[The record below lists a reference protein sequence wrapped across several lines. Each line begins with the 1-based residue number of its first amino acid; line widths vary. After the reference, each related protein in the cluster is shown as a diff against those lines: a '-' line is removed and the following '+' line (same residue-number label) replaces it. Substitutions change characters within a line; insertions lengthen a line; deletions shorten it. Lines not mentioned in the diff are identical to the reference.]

1 VSNSGINRTIPDE
14 LVEEVKSR
22 NDIVSVV
29 GQYVRLDKRSSA
41 NLFGLCPFHNE
52 DTPSFS
58 VSPSKQIFYCF
69 GCHKGGNVITFIR
82 EIEKCTWPQ
91 ALKILADRV
100 GIQLPEPDDAA
111 YRERLE
117 RNATLQ
123 KIYLEAARYYYHSLQ
138 SPAGAVARRYL
149 KDRAIADSTAR
160 KFGLG
165 FAPDE
170 WDGLLMHL
178 RRQGLDDPQ
187 LISQSG
193 LFKRGKSDG
202 YYDLFRNRLMFPIF
216 DAMGKIIAFGG
227 RVLDDSQPKYLNSPE
242 TPLYTKGRHLYGL
255 NLAKSSSD
263 KRLVLVEG
271 YMDALAMHQA
281 GIDNAVAA
289 LGTAMT
295 EAQANLI
302 RKYTDQVIVG
312 FDADA
317 AGQNAALRS
326 LDILTSRGLKV
337 TVLRVPDGKDPDE
350 FIRKHG
356 PERFKV
362 LVDQALPLLD
372 FKLDVARRS
381 CAVHGEL
388 DVLAFQDQACSILA
402 REDNAIVRELY
413 AGKVGEWLHASADSV
428 VREIERRREGSEAS
442 LAGDLLHQQLAAR
455 KKPDAAPVAD
465 LAQPSGQQAT
475 REEIYLLCFLAEHP
489 TLWTRLEPKPVAADF
504 SAGVMQAVASRLLEY
519 LDSGKPVDSGG
530 LMLWSEALV
539 VHGRLLTD
547 LLAKASMKLD
557 ETFAG
562 QDPLKTIHELVRT
575 IRLENLRRQLRET
588 AALAQDPDQPAE
600 AAEARKKLLDINQQI
615 QKLRTR

>member
-41 NLFGLCPFHNE
+41 NLFGLCPFHHE

-69 GCHKGGNVITFIR
+69 GCHKGGNVITFVR
-82 EIEKCTWPQ
+82 EIEKCSWPQ

-100 GIQLPEPDDAA
+100 GIKLPEPDDDA

-117 RNATLQ
+117 RNASLQ
-123 KIYLEAARYYYHSLQ
+123 KIYLEAARYFYHSLQ
-138 SPAGAVARRYL
+138 GPGGQNARRYL
-149 KDRAIADSTAR
+149 KERAILDSTAR

-170 WDGLLMHL
+170 WDGLLLHL
-178 RRQGLDDPQ
+178 HRQGLDDPQ
-187 LISQSG
+187 LINQSG

-202 YYDLFRNRLMFPIF
+202 FYDLFRNRLMFPIF
-216 DAMGKIIAFGG
+216 DAMGKIVAFGG

-242 TPLYTKGRHLYGL
+242 TPLYTKGRHLYAL
-255 NLAKSSSD
+255 NLAKASAD

-271 YMDALAMHQA
+271 YMDTLAMHQA

-362 LVDQALPLLD
+362 LIDQALPLLD

-381 CAVHGEL
+381 CETQGRL
-388 DVLAFQDQACSILA
+388 DVLAFQDQACAILA

-413 AGKVGEWLHASADSV
+413 AGKVSEWLHASADSV
-428 VREIERRREGSEAS
+428 VREIERRRENADAGP
-442 LAGDLLHQQLAAR
+442 AGDLLHQQLAAR
-455 KKPDAAPVAD
+455 KQSEVVPVAD
-465 LAQPSGQQAT
+465 PAQPAGQQAT

-489 TLWTRLEPKPVAADF
+489 LLWERLETKPAAEDF
-504 SAGVMQAVASRLLEY
+504 SAGVMQAVASRLIECLTT
-519 LDSGKPVDSGG
+519 GKAVDSGS
-530 LMLWSEALV
+530 LMLWSESLV

-562 QDPLKTIHELVRT
+562 QDPLKTMNELGRT
-575 IRLENLRRQLRET
+575 IRLENLRRQLKET
-588 AALAQDPDQPAE
+588 AALAQDPDRPDQ
-600 AAEARKKLLDINQQI
+600 AAQARRKLLDLNVQI
-615 QKLRTR
+615 QKLRSR

>member
-1 VSNSGINRTIPDE
+1 MSNSGINRTIPDE

-111 YRERLE
+111 YRERLD

-138 SPAGAVARRYL
+138 SPAGATARRYL
-149 KDRAIADSTAR
+149 KERAIADSTAR

-170 WDGLLMHL
+170 WDGLLLHL

-271 YMDALAMHQA
+271 YMDTLAMHQA

-337 TVLRVPDGKDPDE
+337 AVLRVPDGKDPDE

-362 LVDQALPLLD
+362 LIDQALPLLD

-381 CAVHGEL
+381 CEVHGAL
-388 DVLAFQDQACSILA
+388 DILAFQDQACSILA

-413 AGKVGEWLHASADSV
+413 AGKVSEWLHASADSV
-428 VREIERRREGSEAS
+428 VREIERRREGSETS
-442 LAGDLLHQQLAAR
+442 PGGDLLHQQLAAR
-455 KKPDAAPVAD
+455 KKPDAPPVAD

-489 TLWTRLEPKPVAADF
+489 TLWARLEPKPVAADF

-519 LDSGKPVDSGG
+519 LDSGKSVDSGG

-547 LLAKASMKLD
+547 LLAKASMKLE

>member
-1 VSNSGINRTIPDE
+1 MSNSGINRTIPDE

-138 SPAGAVARRYL
+138 SPAGATARRYL
-149 KDRAIADSTAR
+149 KERAIADSTAR

-170 WDGLLMHL
+170 WDGLLLHL

-271 YMDALAMHQA
+271 YMDTLAMHQA

-362 LVDQALPLLD
+362 LIDQALPLLD

-381 CAVHGEL
+381 CEVHGAL
-388 DVLAFQDQACSILA
+388 DILAFQDQACSILA

-413 AGKVGEWLHASADSV
+413 AGKVSEWLHASADSV
-428 VREIERRREGSEAS
+428 VREIERRREGSETS
-442 LAGDLLHQQLAAR
+442 PGGDLLHQQLAAR
-455 KKPDAAPVAD
+455 KKPDAPPVAD

-489 TLWTRLEPKPVAADF
+489 TLWARLEPKPVAADF

-519 LDSGKPVDSGG
+519 LDSGKSVDSGG

-547 LLAKASMKLD
+547 LLAKASMKLE

>member
-1 VSNSGINRTIPDE
+1 MSNSGINRTIPDE

>member
-1 VSNSGINRTIPDE
+1 MSNTTSSRTIPDE
-14 LVEEVKSR
+14 LIEEIKSR
-22 NDIVSVV
+22 NDIVTVV

-41 NLFGLCPFHNE
+41 NLFGLCPFHHE

-100 GIQLPEPDDAA
+100 GIQLPEPDDQA

-117 RNATLQ
+117 RTTSLQ
-123 KIYLEAARYYYHSLQ
+123 KIYLEAARYFYHSLH

-149 KDRAIADSTAR
+149 QERAISDSTAR

-165 FAPDE
+165 YALDE
-170 WDGLLMHL
+170 WDGLLLHL
-178 RRQGLDDPQ
+178 RRQGLDDHQ

-193 LFKRGKSDG
+193 LFKRGKTDG
-202 YYDLFRNRLMFPIF
+202 FYDLFRNRLMFPIF
-216 DAMGKIIAFGG
+216 DAMGKIVAFGG

-255 NLAKSSSD
+255 NLAKSSPD

-271 YMDALAMHQA
+271 YMDTLAMHQA

-317 AGQNAALRS
+317 AGQNATLRS

-362 LVDQALPLLD
+362 LIDQALPLLD

-381 CAVHGEL
+381 CEVHGNL
-388 DVLAFQDQACSILA
+388 DILAFQDQACTILA
-402 REDNAIVRELY
+402 KEDNAIVRELY
-413 AGKVGEWLHASADSV
+413 AGRVSEWLHTSADSV
-428 VREIERRREGSEAS
+428 VREIERRREGSQAS
-442 LAGDLLHQQLAAR
+442 PTGDMLHQQLAAR
-455 KKPDAAPVAD
+455 KKSDATPPPDRT
-465 LAQPSGQQAT
+465 QTPSHQAT

-489 TLWTRLEPKPVAADF
+489 ALWGRLEPKPVPADF
-504 SAGVMQAVASRLLEY
+504 SAGAMQSVARRLIEHL
-519 LDSGKPVDSGG
+519 SAGKPVDSGG
-530 LMLWSEALV
+530 LMLWSEARV
-539 VHGRLLTD
+539 VHGRILTD

-562 QDPLKTIHELVRT
+562 QDPLQTMNELVRT
-575 IRLENLRRQLRET
+575 IRLENLRRQLKET
-588 AALAQDPDQPAE
+588 AALAQDPDRPEE
-600 AAEARKKLLDINQQI
+600 AALARRRLLEINQKI
-615 QKLRTR
+615 QKLRSR

>member
-1 VSNSGINRTIPDE
+1 MSNSGINRTIPDE

-138 SPAGAVARRYL
+138 SPAGATARRYL
-149 KDRAIADSTAR
+149 KERAIADSTAR

-170 WDGLLMHL
+170 WDGLLLHL

-271 YMDALAMHQA
+271 YMDTLAMHQA

-356 PERFKV
+356 PERFKD
-362 LVDQALPLLD
+362 LIDQALPLLD

-381 CAVHGEL
+381 CEVHGAL
-388 DVLAFQDQACSILA
+388 DILAFQDQACSILA

-413 AGKVGEWLHASADSV
+413 AGKVSEWLHASADSV
-428 VREIERRREGSEAS
+428 VREIERRREGSETS
-442 LAGDLLHQQLAAR
+442 PGGDLLHQQLAAR
-455 KKPDAAPVAD
+455 KKPDAPPVTD

-489 TLWTRLEPKPVAADF
+489 TLWARLEPKPVAADF

-519 LDSGKPVDSGG
+519 LDSGKSVDSGG

-547 LLAKASMKLD
+547 LLAKASMKLE

>member
-1 VSNSGINRTIPDE
+1 VSNTNSSRTIPDE
-14 LVEEVKSR
+14 LIEEIKSR

-100 GIQLPEPDDAA
+100 GVQLPEPDDEA

-117 RNATLQ
+117 RNASLK

-138 SPAGAVARRYL
+138 SPAGAAARRYL
-149 KDRAIADSTAR
+149 KERAISDSTAR

-170 WDGLLMHL
+170 WDGLLLHL

-202 YYDLFRNRLMFPIF
+202 FYDLFRNRLIFPIF
-216 DAMGKIIAFGG
+216 DAMGTIIAFGG

-255 NLAKSSSD
+255 NLAKSSQD

-271 YMDALAMHQA
+271 YMDTLAMHQA
-281 GIDNAVAA
+281 GIDHAVAA

-362 LVDQALPLLD
+362 LIDQALPLLD

-381 CAVHGEL
+381 CEVHGTL
-388 DVLAFQDQACSILA
+388 DILAFQDQACQILA
-402 REDNAIVRELY
+402 KEDNAIVRELY
-413 AGKVGEWLHASADSV
+413 AGKVSEWLHASADSV

-442 LAGDLLHQQLAAR
+442 PSGDLLHQQLAAR
-455 KKPDAAPVAD
+455 KKTDVAPAAD
-465 LAQPSGQQAT
+465 MAQPSGQQAT

-489 TLWTRLEPKPVAADF
+489 TLWGRLEQKPVAEDF
-504 SAGVMQAVASRLLEY
+504 SAGVMQAVASRLLEH
-519 LDSGKPVDSGG
+519 LDAGRSVDSGG
-530 LMLWSEALV
+530 LMLWSDTLV

-562 QDPLKTIHELVRT
+562 QDPLKTMNELVRT
-575 IRLENLRRQLRET
+575 IRLENLRRQLKET
-588 AALAQDPDQPAE
+588 AGLAQDPDRPAE
-600 AAEARKKLLDINQQI
+600 AAVARKKLLELNQQI
-615 QKLRTR
+615 QKLRSR

>member
-1 VSNSGINRTIPDE
+1 MSNSGINRTIPDE

-138 SPAGAVARRYL
+138 SPAGAAARRYL
-149 KDRAIADSTAR
+149 KERAIADSTAR

-170 WDGLLMHL
+170 WDGLLLHL

-271 YMDALAMHQA
+271 YMDTLAMHQA

-362 LVDQALPLLD
+362 LIDQALPLLD

-381 CAVHGEL
+381 CEVHGAL
-388 DVLAFQDQACSILA
+388 DILAFQDQACSILA

-413 AGKVGEWLHASADSV
+413 AGKVSEWLHASADSV
-428 VREIERRREGSEAS
+428 VREIERRREGSETS
-442 LAGDLLHQQLAAR
+442 PGGDLLHQQLAAR
-455 KKPDAAPVAD
+455 KKPDAPPVAD

-489 TLWTRLEPKPVAADF
+489 TLWARLEPKPVAADF

-519 LDSGKPVDSGG
+519 LDSGKSVDSGG

-547 LLAKASMKLD
+547 LLAKASMKLE

>member
-1 VSNSGINRTIPDE
+1 MSNSGINRTIPDE

-138 SPAGAVARRYL
+138 SPAGATARRYL
-149 KDRAIADSTAR
+149 KARAIADSTAR

-170 WDGLLMHL
+170 WDGLLLHL

-271 YMDALAMHQA
+271 YMDTLAMHQA

-362 LVDQALPLLD
+362 LIDQALPLLD

-381 CAVHGEL
+381 CEVHGAL
-388 DVLAFQDQACSILA
+388 DILAFQDQACSILA

-413 AGKVGEWLHASADSV
+413 AGKVSEWLHASADSV
-428 VREIERRREGSEAS
+428 VREIERRREGSETS
-442 LAGDLLHQQLAAR
+442 PGGDLLHQQLAAR
-455 KKPDAAPVAD
+455 KKPDAPPVTD

-489 TLWTRLEPKPVAADF
+489 TLWARLEPKPVAADF

-519 LDSGKPVDSGG
+519 LDSGKSVDSGG

-547 LLAKASMKLD
+547 LLAKASMKLE

>member
-1 VSNSGINRTIPDE
+1 MSNSGINRTIPDE

-413 AGKVGEWLHASADSV
+413 AGKVSEWLHASADSV

>member
-1 VSNSGINRTIPDE
+1 
-14 LVEEVKSR
+14 
-22 NDIVSVV
+22 
-29 GQYVRLDKRSSA
+29 
-41 NLFGLCPFHNE
+41 
-52 DTPSFS
+52 
-58 VSPSKQIFYCF
+58 
-69 GCHKGGNVITFIR
+69 
-82 EIEKCTWPQ
+82 
-91 ALKILADRV
+91 
-100 GIQLPEPDDAA
+100 
-111 YRERLE
+111 
-117 RNATLQ
+117 
-123 KIYLEAARYYYHSLQ
+123 
-138 SPAGAVARRYL
+138 
-149 KDRAIADSTAR
+149 
-160 KFGLG
+160 
-165 FAPDE
+165 
-170 WDGLLMHL
+170 
-178 RRQGLDDPQ
+178 
-187 LISQSG
+187 
-193 LFKRGKSDG
+193 
-202 YYDLFRNRLMFPIF
+202 LFRNRLMFPIF

-413 AGKVGEWLHASADSV
+413 AGKVSEWLHASADSV

>member
-1 VSNSGINRTIPDE
+1 MSNSGINRTIPDE

-138 SPAGAVARRYL
+138 SPAGATARRYL
-149 KDRAIADSTAR
+149 KERAIADSTAR

-271 YMDALAMHQA
+271 YMDTLAMHQA

-362 LVDQALPLLD
+362 LIDQALPLLD

-381 CAVHGEL
+381 CEVHGAL
-388 DVLAFQDQACSILA
+388 DILAFQDQACSILA

-413 AGKVGEWLHASADSV
+413 AGKVSEWLHASADSV
-428 VREIERRREGSEAS
+428 VREIERRREGSETS
-442 LAGDLLHQQLAAR
+442 PGGDLLHQQLAAR
-455 KKPDAAPVAD
+455 KKPDAPPVAD

-489 TLWTRLEPKPVAADF
+489 TLWARLEPKPVAADF

-519 LDSGKPVDSGG
+519 LDSGKSVDSGG

-547 LLAKASMKLD
+547 LLAKASMKLE

>member
-1 VSNSGINRTIPDE
+1 MSNSGINRTIPDE

-138 SPAGAVARRYL
+138 SPAGATARRYL
-149 KDRAIADSTAR
+149 KERAIADSTAR

-170 WDGLLMHL
+170 WDGLLLHL

-271 YMDALAMHQA
+271 YMDTLAMHQA

-337 TVLRVPDGKDPDE
+337 AVLRVPDGKDPDE

-381 CAVHGEL
+381 CEVHGAL
-388 DVLAFQDQACSILA
+388 DILAFQDQACSILA

-413 AGKVGEWLHASADSV
+413 AGKVSEWLHASADSV
-428 VREIERRREGSEAS
+428 VREIERRREGSETS
-442 LAGDLLHQQLAAR
+442 PGGDLLHQQLAAR
-455 KKPDAAPVAD
+455 KKPDAPPVAD

-489 TLWTRLEPKPVAADF
+489 TLWARLEPKPVAADF

-519 LDSGKPVDSGG
+519 LDSGKSVDSGG

-547 LLAKASMKLD
+547 LLAKASMKLE

>member
-1 VSNSGINRTIPDE
+1 MSNSGLNRTIPDE

-41 NLFGLCPFHNE
+41 NLFGLCPFHHE

-117 RNATLQ
+117 RNAILQ
-123 KIYLEAARYYYHSLQ
+123 KIYLEAARYFYHSLQ
-138 SPAGAVARRYL
+138 SPTGAAARHYL
-149 KDRAIADSTAR
+149 KDRAISDSTAR

-170 WDGLLMHL
+170 WEGLLVHL
-178 RRQGLDDPQ
+178 RRQGIDDPQ
-187 LISQSG
+187 LINQSG

-202 YYDLFRNRLMFPIF
+202 FYDLFRNRLMFPIF

-242 TPLYTKGRHLYGL
+242 TPLYVKGRHLYGL

-271 YMDALAMHQA
+271 YMDTLAMHQA

-362 LVDQALPLLD
+362 LIDQALPLLD

-381 CAVHGEL
+381 CEVHGEL
-388 DVLAFQDQACSILA
+388 DILAFQDQACSILA
-402 REDNAIVRELY
+402 KEDNAIVRELY
-413 AGKVGEWLHASADSV
+413 AGKVSEWLHASADSV
-428 VREIERRREGSEAS
+428 VREIERRREGSEGS

-455 KKPDAAPVAD
+455 KKTDAAPVAD
-465 LAQPSGQQAT
+465 PAQPSGQQAT

-489 TLWTRLEPKPVAADF
+489 TLWLRLEQKPVATDF
-504 SAGVMQAVASRLLEY
+504 STGVMQAVASRLIDH
-519 LDSGKPVDSGG
+519 LDAGKSVDSGG

-562 QDPLKTIHELVRT
+562 QDPLKTMNELVRT
-575 IRLENLRRQLRET
+575 IRLENLRRQLKET
-588 AALAQDPDQPAE
+588 ASLAQDPDRPEETAV
-600 AAEARKKLLDINQQI
+600 ARKKLLELNQQI
-615 QKLRTR
+615 QKLRSR

>member
-1 VSNSGINRTIPDE
+1 MSNSGINRTIPDE

-138 SPAGAVARRYL
+138 SPAGATARRYL
-149 KDRAIADSTAR
+149 KERAIADSTAR

-170 WDGLLMHL
+170 WDGLLLHL

-271 YMDALAMHQA
+271 YMDTLAMHQA

-381 CAVHGEL
+381 CEVHGAL
-388 DVLAFQDQACSILA
+388 DILAFQDQACSILA

-413 AGKVGEWLHASADSV
+413 AGKVSEWLHASADSV
-428 VREIERRREGSEAS
+428 VREIERRREGSETS
-442 LAGDLLHQQLAAR
+442 PGGDLLHQQLAAR
-455 KKPDAAPVAD
+455 KKPDAPPVAD

-489 TLWTRLEPKPVAADF
+489 TLWARLEPKPVAADF

-519 LDSGKPVDSGG
+519 LDSGKSVDSGG

-547 LLAKASMKLD
+547 LLAKASMKLE